1 MANYEGEDPREKT
14 EDDIPAGGLNGMM
27 LGQSG
32 GMTLGTA
39 VPVPGDTLQ
48 EDPRDVDEGDTAY
61 GANMDQIGRSPL
73 PGGETDTSD
82 GFAGEG
88 GANPDSTLP
97 PEQR

>member
-1 MANYEGEDPREKT
+1 MADYDGETREKS
-14 EDDIPAGGLNGMM
+14 EDALPAGGLNGMM

-32 GMTLGTA
+32 GMSLGTA

-61 GANMDQIGRSPL
+61 GANLNQTGSSPA
-73 PGGETDTSD
+73 PGGETDTAE

-88 GANPDSTLP
+88 GANPDANLP